1 MNGTTHITIG
11 GLTGGL
17 ALAVGI
23 TSRSM
28 SIDFYHY
35 EIYPLVV
42 TFAGAIGG
50 LAPDIDMAHS
60 KAGRFLR
67 KILRASLIASALFL
81 FIMFFMPQTGITFL
95 DGAIGM
101 GARIDRGIPLVL
113 AAFSIFI
120 LLIIEKTKHR
130 GFTHTIVG
138 LATIAAPL
146 AFMVAT
152 GVQFIG
158 ANIAV
163 SVQVGF
169 VLGWFSHMIIDT
181 FNSKGV
187 SWLWPLT
194 KKRLKIMRITTGS
207 KKEDM
212 FLMYCFVFFIM
223 CYGLILV

>member
-17 ALAVGI
+17 VLAAGI
-23 TSRSM
+23 ASRSM
-28 SIDFYHY
+28 SINFYDY

-60 KAGRFLR
+60 RAGRFLR
-67 KILRASLIASALFL
+67 KVLRVSLAASALFL
-81 FIMFFMPQTGITFL
+81 FIMFFVPQTGVGFL

-101 GARIDRGIPLVL
+101 GARVDRGIPLVL
-113 AAFSIFI
+113 AAFSLFI
-120 LLIIEKTKHR
+120 LFVIEKSKHR
-130 GFTHTIVG
+130 GFTHTITG
-138 LATIAAPL
+138 LATVAAPL
-146 AFMVAT
+146 IFMVVT
-152 GVQFIG
+152 GAQFVG

-163 SVQVGF
+163 SVYMGF
-169 VLGWFSHMIIDT
+169 VLGWFSHMVIDT

-187 SWLWPLT
+187 PWFWPLT
-194 KKRLKIMRITTGS
+194 KKRLKVMRITTGS

-212 FLMYCFVFFIM
+212 FLMYSFVFFVM